1 MGMERLEP
9 MLRLVSLVLLVM
21 AGGDATAAEARARL
35 LKAEFSAAEAD
46 GGAVKALGQQRA
58 FLDTRVPARG
68 QLVVFLHG
76 AGSNESCG
84 PAAHLRLLAGYG
96 FHVFS
101 PCYVADY
108 GVENCGR
115 DIKGC
120 RLEAFEGVD
129 HHPYVQIT
137 PADSIER
144 RVARGLRYLETLQPE
159 AGWGDFL
166 EDDDQP
172 RWQDIVLTG
181 HSHGASTA
189 ALIGKVRPLNRI
201 VMLAGP
207 YDLDQAWLAETPLTS
222 VDRYYGFSHVG
233 DQQHPGHL
241 AAFEALGLPGPV
253 VEVDRNAPPYGG
265 SHRLIT
271 AVEGD
276 TPHSAVRAGS
286 VSPRVGESFVLEP
299 VWRYLYG
306 VGE

>member
-1 MGMERLEP
+1 MVER
-9 MLRLVSLVLLVM
+9 MLRPVLLVLLVLLVV
-21 AGGDATAAEARARL
+21 AGDDAAAAEL

-46 GGAVKALGQQRA
+46 DAAVKALGQQRA

-84 PAAHLRLLAGYG
+84 PAEHLRLLAGYG

-108 GVENCGR
+108 GVENCGS
-115 DIKGC
+115 DIRGC
-120 RLEAFEGVD
+120 RLEAFEGID
-129 HHPYVQIT
+129 HHPYVQIA
-137 PADSIER
+137 PADGIER
-144 RVARGLRYLETLQPE
+144 RIARGLRHLDTLQPE
-159 AGWGDFL
+159 ARWGDFL
-166 EDDDQP
+166 ADADRPDWT
-172 RWQDIVLTG
+172 RIVLTG

-189 ALIGKVRPLNRI
+189 ALIGKVRRLDRI

-207 YDLDQAWLAETPLTS
+207 YDPDQAWLAEAPLTA
-222 VDRYYGFSHVG
+222 VDRYYGLSHVG
-233 DQQHPGHL
+233 DPQHPGHL
-241 AAFEALGLPGPV
+241 AAFAALGLPGPV
-253 VEVDRNAPPYGG
+253 VDVDRAAPPYGD

-271 AVEGD
+271 AVASD

-286 VSPRVGESFVLEP
+286 VSPRVGASFALEP
-299 VWRYLYG
+299 AWRYLYG

>member
-1 MGMERLEP
+1 
-9 MLRLVSLVLLVM
+9 MLRLTLLVLLVA
-21 AGGDATAAEARARL
+21 AGDGSMAAEAGGRL

-46 GGAVKALGQQRA
+46 GDAVKALGQQRA
-58 FLDTRVPARG
+58 FLDTRVRARG

-76 AGSNESCG
+76 AGKNESCG

-101 PCYVADY
+101 PCFVADY

-120 RLEAFEGVD
+120 RLVAFEGID
-129 HHPYVQIT
+129 HHPYLEIA

-144 RVARGLRYLETLQPE
+144 RIARGLRHLETLQPE
-159 AGWGDFL
+159 TGWGDFL
-166 EDDDQP
+166 ADTDRP
-172 RWQDIVLTG
+172 RWHSIVLTG

-189 ALIGKVRPLNRI
+189 ALIGMIRPLERI

-207 YDLDQAWLAETPLTS
+207 YDPDQAWLAETPLTS
-222 VDRYYGFSHVG
+222 IDRYFGFSHVR
-233 DQQHPGHL
+233 DQQHAGHL
-241 AAFEALGLPGPV
+241 TAFERLGLPGPV
-253 VEVDRNAPPYGG
+253 VDVDRNAPPYGG

-286 VSPRVGESFVLEP
+286 VSPKIGESFVLEP
-299 VWRYLYG
+299 AWRYLYG
-306 VGE
+306 VGD